1 MSLFAQIQEK
11 KQKRANLVNQAREL
25 IERAQDAD
33 RDMDTAENE
42 QHRKILADV
51 NKMKDHIDLLEQQYE
66 AEQSVEGVGNQSH
79 RQNPGKQDQGN
90 DNPRA
95 SEDYIKSFRNYLL
108 SGNIQN
114 SLQMTDDP
122 SGGFITSPL
131 DFINQLIKDVDDLV
145 FIRQWATKFKTNA
158 KSLGAPSLDAD
169 PDDFDWT
176 SEVGTVNEDKSMKFG
191 RRELTPHA
199 LSKLIKVSMKLLR
212 SSLQD
217 PEDLVRA
224 RMAYKLGL
232 TQEKAFL
239 TGNGVNQPL
248 GVFTASKDGISTNR
262 DVSNGNTATEIQLD
276 GLKAVKWSLK
286 AQYHEKAKWMFHRD
300 GLEQIDKLKDANG
313 QYLWQP
319 SIQVGEPDRLLN
331 FPYYASESVPNVFTT
346 GKYVGMLGDFSNYWI
361 VDSQDFG
368 VQRLVELYAG
378 NNQVGFIGR
387 GETDGMPVKE
397 EAFSRVKLG

>member
-1 MSLFAQIQEK
+1 MSLFANIQEK

-51 NKMKDHIDLLEQQYE
+51 NKMKDQIDLLEQQYE

-79 RQNPGKQDQGN
+79 RQNPGTQDQGT

-95 SEDYIKSFRNYLL
+95 SEDYLKSFRNYLL

-145 FIRQWATKFKTNA
+145 FIRQWATKYKTNA

-276 GLKAVKWSLK
+276 GLKAAKWSLK
-286 AQYHEKAKWMFHRD
+286 AQYHQQAKWMFHRD
-300 GLEQIDKLKDANG
+300 GLEQVDKLKDANG

-331 FPYYASESVPNVFTT
+331 FPYYASEHVPNVFTT

-397 EAFSRVKLG
+397 EAFARVKLG